1 MGMGSASTSA
11 SIGID
16 NTNAGQ
22 VTINKANNTLYVV
35 LICAALIAFALW
47 SRKGK

>member
-1 MGMGSASTSA
+1 MGSASTSA

-22 VTINKANNTLYVV
+22 VTVNKSNSTVMILLV
-35 LICAALIAFALW
+35 CAALLAFAIW
-47 SRKGK
+47 SRKK